1 MLTGYTDSFSVES
14 GKVLD
19 FLISST
25 APRYQASIVR
35 LVHGDRNPDGP
46 GFKEEE
52 VASGVDGEYPGGM
65 QSTYPGSYGLVEGL
79 SAGGALALSAWI
91 HPTTLDLDGPQCVL
105 AVVGDGSAGFAL
117 YLDGGR
123 LTVRRD
129 GVEVAAVE
137 ERLRPAT
144 WYFAYAGLD
153 PDGKSTVEVR
163 SVSWPLLQGEG
174 SAVGAAPGGE
184 PASIDLC
191 IAAELRRG
199 DAAPGSFYNGKIVEP
214 RLFGRVLDA
223 DERARLA
230 TSGDGIEIAREAQIG
245 AWNLGSDPT
254 RDDFADRSGKS
265 PRGVLV
271 NRPASAM
278 TDHTWKGEQDWT
290 AAPEQFRAVHFHDD
304 DLADAGWETSFSWQV
319 PDDLPSGIYA
329 ARLRAGDEQD
339 HVPFV
344 VRPRAGT
351 AGAEIGVLVS
361 SFTYLAYANERMPQ
375 KLEGFED
382 SGVFARIEHDPRD
395 DEWAEHFEYGISLYD
410 HHSDGSGC
418 CYSSMKRPILNI
430 RPDYRMWAYGAPRG
444 LGADLYLTDWLL
456 EKGYASDCFA
466 DGDLHLDGSE
476 LLERYKVIITGSHPE
491 YWSGQMLDAMQTYLD
506 GGGRLMYLGGNG
518 FYWVTSVDPSA
529 PHLIE
534 VRRGYAGTRLWE
546 SQPGEYHHST
556 TGERGGLW
564 RYRGRSPNKMVGV
577 GFAAEGFSLT
587 SPGYR
592 PVETSH
598 PIAELILDGVDED
611 PIGEYGLVMG
621 AASGDEIDRADPR
634 FGTPERTVLI
644 ASAFGYEDHYQL
656 TAEDITMTA
665 PDISGPGNPGVRS
678 DITFTEM
685 PNGGAVFSAGAIT
698 WRGSLSENGYENG
711 VSRITQNVLD
721 AFLARDDWPQGD

>member
-1 MLTGYTDSFSVES
+1 MLTGYTDRFSVEA
-14 GKVLD
+14 GQALD

-25 APRYQASIVR
+25 APSYRASIVR
-35 LVHGDRNPDGP
+35 LLHGDRSTDGP

-52 VASGVDGEYPGGM
+52 VESGLDGEYPGGM
-65 QSTYPGSYGLVEGL
+65 QETYPGSYGLVEGL
-79 SAGGALALSAWI
+79 SAAGPLALSTWFY
-91 HPTTLDLDGPQCVL
+91 PTTLDLEDPQCIL
-105 AVVGDGSAGFAL
+105 AVVGDGPAGFAL
-117 YLDGGR
+117 YLSDGR

-137 ERLRPAT
+137 ERLRPAA
-144 WYFAYAGLD
+144 WYLAYAGLG
-153 PDGKSTVEVR
+153 PDGTSTVSVR
-163 SVSWPLLQGEG
+163 SVSWPLLEGES
-174 SAVGAAPGGE
+174 SAEGGAPAGA
-184 PASIDLC
+184 PASVDLC
-191 IAAELRRG
+191 IAAELGRG
-199 DAAPGSFYNGKIVEP
+199 EAAPQAYYNGKIVEP
-214 RLFGRVLDA
+214 RLYGRVLTA
-223 DERARLA
+223 DERAELA
-230 TSGDGIEIAREAQIG
+230 DSGDGIEIAREAQIG
-245 AWNLGSDPT
+245 AWNIGSDPT
-254 RDDFADRSGKS
+254 RNDFVDRSGKA
-265 PRGVLV
+265 PRGTLV

-290 AAPEQFRAVHFHDD
+290 RAPGEFRAVHFHDD

-319 PDDLPSGIYA
+319 PEDLPSGIYA
-329 ARLRAGDEQD
+329 ARLLAGDEQD

-344 VRPRAGT
+344 VRPPAGT
-351 AGAEIGVLVS
+351 AGAEIGVLMS

-375 KLEGFED
+375 KLEGFAD

-395 DEWAEHFEYGISLYD
+395 QEWAEHFEYGISLYD
-410 HHSDGSGC
+410 HHSDGSGN

-444 LGADLYLTDWLL
+444 LGADLYLTDWLE
-456 EKGYASDCFA
+456 EKGYPNDCFA

-476 LLERYKVIITGSHPE
+476 LLARYKVIITGSHPE
-491 YWSGQMLDAMQTYLD
+491 YWSGAMLDAMQTYLD
-506 GGGRLMYLGGNG
+506 DGGRLMYLGGNG
-518 FYWVTSVDPSA
+518 FYWVTSVDQSA

-564 RYRGRSPNKMVGV
+564 RYRGRSPNKMVGI

-587 SPGYR
+587 SPGFR
-592 PVETSH
+592 AVETSD
-598 PIAELILDGVDED
+598 PVAELILDGVEED
-611 PIGEYGLVMG
+611 PIGDYGLVMG

-634 FGTPERTVLI
+634 FGTPEHTVLV

-656 TAEDITMTA
+656 TCEDITMTA
-665 PDISGPGNPGVRS
+665 PGISGPENPDVRS
-678 DITFTEM
+678 DITFTET

-698 WRGSLSENGYENG
+698 WRGSLSHNGYENG

-721 AFLARDDWPQGD
+721 AFLTRDAWPTGD